1 MATLLKDKLQKVL
14 ADEIKAFGDEKKY
27 ESKYINI
34 QKMNQHI
41 SISDILDKLCKL
53 LNVNIYDHFRGV
65 TKMVAYGSE
74 SKRLAN
80 V

>member
-1 MATLLKDKLQKVL
+1 
-14 ADEIKAFGDEKKY
+14 
-27 ESKYINI
+27 
-34 QKMNQHI
+34 MNQHI